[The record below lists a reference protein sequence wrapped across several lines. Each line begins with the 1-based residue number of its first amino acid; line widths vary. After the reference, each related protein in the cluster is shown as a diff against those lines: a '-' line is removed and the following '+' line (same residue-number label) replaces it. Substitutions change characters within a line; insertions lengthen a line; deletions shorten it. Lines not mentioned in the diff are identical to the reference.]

1 MTVAHARQ
9 EKHYN
14 QRRTG
19 KTYNVGDVVLVY
31 RPLRKKG
38 RATKLLFRYHGP
50 FKIVRQ
56 INALNYVVEPMYGSK
71 KKKECV
77 HVSKL
82 KRFVERA
89 TIPSKPSA
97 QCGEPAPRIVKG
109 TPAGT
114 GTTRRVGRREQG
126 GSTAGSQPGLS
137 ARTRVRSQVPCKNS
151 SEPLNEIGDECSTTV
166 GGHRLRSRSRLHKPV
181 N

>member
-1 MTVAHARQ
+1 MPPGVAHARQ

-56 INALNYVVEPMYGSK
+56 INTLNYVVEPMYGSK
-71 KKKECV
+71 KKKNCV

-89 TIPSKPSA
+89 TIPSKPALST
-97 QCGEPAPRIVKG
+97 CGEPAPRIVKG
-109 TPAGT
+109 IPLLAQGLL
-114 GTTRRVGRREQG
+114 GGRDDENRVDRLRVFNLGFRL
-126 GSTAGSQPGLS
+126 APGFGP
-137 ARTRVRSQVPCKNS
+137 RYRVRIVAN
-151 SEPLNEIGDECSTTV
+151 
-166 GGHRLRSRSRLHKPV
+166 R
-181 N
+181 